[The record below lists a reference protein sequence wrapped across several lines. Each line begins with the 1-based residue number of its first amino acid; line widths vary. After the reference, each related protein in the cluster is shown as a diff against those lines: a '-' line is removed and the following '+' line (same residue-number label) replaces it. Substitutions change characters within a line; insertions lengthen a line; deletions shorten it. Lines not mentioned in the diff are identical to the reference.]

1 MCAISPRPSLI
12 TPIMWLSCARSQ
24 RSTIYRGRM
33 HQDAASSDIL
43 DRAAQFYTDRLTTPV
58 LGYLAERGFPESFVR
73 MRRIGYAPVSS
84 SRGLLVRQIRATARS
99 NGTRLLR
106 EAVEAGLVF
115 EDKAGPARDFFASEI

>member
-1 MCAISPRPSLI
+1 MFDFAQTLLDYPGHTATLRALATEHHLPWPEHHE
-12 TPIMWLSCARSQ
+12 T
-24 RSTIYRGRM
+24 
-33 HQDAASSDIL
+33 ASSDIL